1 MLAIE
6 IDGEFYTEEQ
16 YKKDLMRMFD
26 AFRDETNKGT
36 KDCKSV
42 KCNECPIKCFC
53 GNAFSDFGEDHFETF
68 KKIKLVYN
76 WAKEH
81 PIVTNRDKLKE
92 VFGINVINSIVVDCG
107 KKESCYAY
115 RFSNIKDKSI
125 VLNPISQYDEAFGDW
140 LDEEYKES
148 KKND

>member
-1 MLAIE
+1 MIE
-6 IDGEFYTEEQ
+6 IKVDGNTYTEKEFQ
-16 YKKDLMRMFD
+16 RDLKRYLDTLNEDLSPCKFKQDCEKCMFSKYELC
-26 AFRDETNKGT
+26 AKYYVNSR
-36 KDCKSV
+36 
-42 KCNECPIKCFC
+42 PIKY
-53 GNAFSDFGEDHFETF
+53 SFEIIE
-68 KKIKLVYN
+68 KVYR
-76 WAKEH
+76 WAKAH
-81 PIVTNRDKLKE
+81 PCVTNRDKIKE